1 MSWRHREPRLE
12 DMLADSIV
20 KAVMEADGVDPRELE
35 TIFHQI
41 AAHLRTIKA
50 RSQSSEQSTKV
61 ELAVKLQTA
70 KALG

>member
-35 TIFHQI
+35 TIFRHI
-41 AAHLRTIKA
+41 AAHLWAIKA
-50 RSQSSEQSTKV
+50 RSEPNPAVHENRVVHQSQDR
-61 ELAVKLQTA
+61 
-70 KALG
+70 

>member
-20 KAVMEADGVDPRELE
+20 KAVMADGVDPRELE

>member
-1 MSWRHREPRLE
+1 MSWRHLEPRLE

-41 AAHLRTIKA
+41 AAHLRAIKA
-50 RSQSSEQSTKV
+50 RSQPSG
-61 ELAVKLQTA
+61 AVHESRACCQA
-70 KALG
+70 PNR

>member
-20 KAVMEADGVDPRELE
+20 KAVMADGVDPRELE

-41 AAHLRTIKA
+41 AAHLRAIKA
-50 RSQSSEQSTKV
+50 RSQPSEVVHESR
-61 ELAVKLQTA
+61 
-70 KALG
+70 